1 MFSLALKNILFY
13 KGRSITTFVL
23 TFLSTILFVV
33 HVSMMDGSHKSM
45 LENTLKIYT
54 GAIEIYH
61 KDYRDIGGNE
71 YLIQDVKTITDKLL
85 HVEGIEAFTA
95 RYETY
100 GLLSSAENSAA
111 SMVAGIEPDKE
122 KAISSISL
130 ALKEGAFLS
139 DDSGSCLYMGEGL
152 VQKLKLKLGG
162 EVAFV
167 GGASDNSFAADIFKV
182 CGIFKTGSFEFDL
195 STSFVSR
202 SYFDKLMLSQ
212 NKASY
217 ITVKVDNLEHVDT
230 INKKIVQTLDSEKL
244 ESLTWKTL
252 MKTMVEAMEVD
263 SIFGYISLSLFLIVI
278 FFVIMIYGFINVS
291 SRIKEF
297 GVLRCIGLCNANIF
311 SLLFYE
317 IFILSTLA
325 ILLAT
330 PIAGTICYYYSLNPI
345 VIEGI
350 AEMYKDYG
358 IVSDEIPFDFDI
370 FTITWNLAVIYGLN
384 FLSILYPYVYINSFR
399 PIEATKHV

>member
-1 MFSLALKNILFY
+1 
-13 KGRSITTFVL
+13 
-23 TFLSTILFVV
+23 
-33 HVSMMDGSHKSM
+33 M
-45 LENTLKIYT
+45 LENSLKIYS

-71 YLIQDVKTITDKLL
+71 YLIQDADSITKKLS
-85 HVEGIEAFTA
+85 HIEGVESYTS

-100 GLLSSAENSAA
+100 GLLSTNENSAA
-111 SMVAGIEPDKE
+111 SMIAGIEPEAE
-122 KAISSISL
+122 KSISSIAN
-130 ALKEGAFLS
+130 ALTEGEFLS
-139 DDSGSCLYMGEGL
+139 ADSTNCLYMGAGL
-152 VQKLKLKLGG
+152 VQKLKLKLGD

-167 GGASDNSFAADIFKV
+167 GGASDNSFAADIFRV

-195 STSFVSR
+195 SSSFVSR
-202 SYFDKLMLSQ
+202 SYFDKLMLAQ

-217 ITVKVDNLEHVDT
+217 ITVKVDNLKNVDS
-230 INKKIVQTLDSEKL
+230 INEKILKALNNNEL

-263 SIFGYISLSLFLIVI
+263 SIFGYISLSLFLVVI

-297 GVLRCIGLCNANIF
+297 GVLRSIGLSNSNIF

-317 IFILSTLA
+317 IFILSIFA
-325 ILLAT
+325 ILVAA
-330 PIAGTICYYYSLNPI
+330 PIAGYICYYYSLNPI

-350 AEMYKDYG
+350 ADMYKDYG
-358 IVSDEIPFDFDI
+358 VVSDEIPFNFDI
-370 FTITWNLAVIYGLN
+370 FTIAWNVGVIFVLN
-384 FLSILYPYVYINSFR
+384 FLSILYPYVYINSYE

>member
-13 KGRSITTFVL
+13 KGRSVTTFVL

-33 HVSMMDGSHKSM
+33 YVSMMDGSHKSM

-297 GVLRCIGLCNANIF
+297 GVLRCIGLCNSNIF

-384 FLSILYPYVYINSFR
+384 FLSILYPYVYINSFK

>member
-33 HVSMMDGSHKSM
+33 YVSMMDGSHKSM

-297 GVLRCIGLCNANIF
+297 GVLRCIGLCNRDVF

-325 ILLAT
+325 VFLAA
-330 PIAGTICYYYSLNPI
+330 PIAGTICYYYSQHPI

-350 AEMYKDYG
+350 ADMYKDYG
-358 IVSDEIPFDFDI
+358 IVSDEIPFNFDI